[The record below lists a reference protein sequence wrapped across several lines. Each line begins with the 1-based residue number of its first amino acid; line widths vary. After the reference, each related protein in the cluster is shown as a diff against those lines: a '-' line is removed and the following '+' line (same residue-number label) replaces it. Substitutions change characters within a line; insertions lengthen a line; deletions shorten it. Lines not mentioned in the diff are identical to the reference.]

1 MSIPSKIQQL
11 KSFLFSEELT
21 TDILHKHKLKLLSNV
36 LTVFVVMQLMSIVFS
51 VVFSAGELIG
61 FYIYALIVNAG
72 LLSLLKKKA
81 KMNVVSVI
89 FILANWL
96 PTPFF
101 ISFYGDPYMTNNL
114 WIVALSL
121 LALFILGKKWRLVA
135 VFFGVI
141 NILYSLYVVVKN
153 DGVNMQNY
161 EAIDHLSGA
170 IDTGFILIITF
181 MIVFQYIRFNEDVN
195 NSIVHKNLMLQKQYK
210 IIEAQN
216 VTKTNLLKEIHH
228 RVKNN
233 LQMVNSMV
241 HMQYRAA
248 KDENSLN
255 TLKKVERRIITMAK
269 LHEKIYQSEN
279 LEILDMNNYIEELL
293 EDLFQI
299 KTDLNVQYNIK
310 VSDNLKFNNETVLY
324 IGLLITELVI
334 NVLKHAFD
342 NNVGHLYISLKNTNN
357 SRYELKVSDD
367 GKGFDVEVFKNN
379 SNSLGQ
385 RLISSFTRQ
394 LNGEM
399 SVKSDVN
406 GSEFVIN
413 FSEL

>member
-1 MSIPSKIQQL
+1 M
-11 KSFLFSEELT
+11 
-21 TDILHKHKLKLLSNV
+21 HKHKLKLLSNV